1 VFLELLKWLKR
12 PEQRSAEFLLLN
24 VIIGDVVNAINTL
37 FIRRQ
42 TYLYV
47 NDMFYVYVC
56 VCVCFGQFIW
66 PCVGWQL
73 KFRFRLTKITLLLPT
88 IFRKTQELTKAKSA
102 SLKRER
108 DGECERGRQSP
119 PLNCLEAQVLPE
131 AKTPNNYNGCKNR
144 KKNIIYCF

>member
-56 VCVCFGQFIW
+56 VCVFW
-66 PCVGWQL
+66 PIHLAMC
-73 KFRFRLTKITLLLPT
+73 RLAVKVSLSLDQNHAVVANNFSQNTRINKSEKCKSSE
-88 IFRKTQELTKAKSA
+88 RKTE
-102 SLKRER
+102 RER
-108 DGECERGRQSP
+108 DGKCERDRQSP
-119 PLNCLEAQVLPE
+119 L
-131 AKTPNNYNGCKNR
+131 
-144 KKNIIYCF
+144 